1 MILAGEF
8 DAGKLDGA
16 EFDGGRFDG
25 GRSDGDGPWSGDVL
39 RRWFDDVRTD
49 LARTWLAHPASLARV
64 GYDGFATSGPGAEP
78 AGYVNLGAGTRD
90 PWEPAELGSDQL
102 IKESN
107 L

>member
-1 MILAGEF
+1 M
-8 DAGKLDGA
+8 
-16 EFDGGRFDG
+16 
-25 GRSDGDGPWSGDVL
+25 L
-39 RRWFDDVRTD
+39 RRWFDDMRTD

-107 L
+107 S